1 MPQISGSTLDEVKKS
16 VGDGGNVKT
25 AVDSSIASLQGVI
38 DYYNTPANFTY
49 GKIYSELEAKQTLFK
64 SLKEAVKEYSK
75 LVNSAEF
82 KESNIETIRSH
93 IDGIRLTTTEL
104 ESAFNKMFSSHIVV
118 IMSTDN
124 YTSVV
129 ESLTKLKS
137 SLGASSASLEL
148 KQCKAINQVIQ
159 DNNYVGKIETAFK
172 EAKEISIDAKFL
184 TTLSTQIDELK
195 TKLSNFKIKNIDT
208 LTTSKNSPAEAKKE
222 VEKYYA
228 TFFNGKT
235 TIASALNLEI
245 FKDSSDQSVRE
256 TYKSDNLLSLADA
269 ESTKNYYKAGL
280 KEVNALYSYLY
291 KNNLYDFNYNF
302 AFSSSTTMTT
312 SGISG
317 LDFTFFALQ
326 VASLFI
332 TIACVVLVVTSI
344 TSEYSNKTIKLL
356 VTRPHSRAKIVSA
369 KVLSSLII
377 GLVLLLF
384 STLATFIAGGL
395 VYNWNFNP
403 MMAIFNSSKVFTI
416 NPLLLLLISLACAGL
431 KIWVF
436 TEIASFFATVTKSG
450 IASLLLSLLVALG
463 VPMLSMFLTNNTVLS
478 FIPFFN
484 LDLFTYFGGAYAEPS
499 GLSKFI
505 GPTVLQSNSIW
516 LTGTFVLATG
526 IVFSILTK
534 LIFSKRDIH

>member
-1 MPQISGSTLDEVKKS
+1 
-16 VGDGGNVKT
+16 
-25 AVDSSIASLQGVI
+25 
-38 DYYNTPANFTY
+38 
-49 GKIYSELEAKQTLFK
+49 
-64 SLKEAVKEYSK
+64 
-75 LVNSAEF
+75 
-82 KESNIETIRSH
+82 
-93 IDGIRLTTTEL
+93 
-104 ESAFNKMFSSHIVV
+104 
-118 IMSTDN
+118 
-124 YTSVV
+124 
-129 ESLTKLKS
+129 
-137 SLGASSASLEL
+137 
-148 KQCKAINQVIQ
+148 
-159 DNNYVGKIETAFK
+159 
-172 EAKEISIDAKFL
+172 
-184 TTLSTQIDELK
+184 
-195 TKLSNFKIKNIDT
+195 
-208 LTTSKNSPAEAKKE
+208 
-222 VEKYYA
+222 
-228 TFFNGKT
+228 
-235 TIASALNLEI
+235 
-245 FKDSSDQSVRE
+245 
-256 TYKSDNLLSLADA
+256 
-269 ESTKNYYKAGL
+269 
-280 KEVNALYSYLY
+280 
-291 KNNLYDFNYNF
+291 
-302 AFSSSTTMTT
+302 MTT

-395 VYNWNFNP
+395 VYNWNFSP

-450 IASLLLSLLVALG
+450 IASLLLFLLVALG
-463 VPMLSMFLTNNTVLS
+463 VPILSMFLTNNTVLS

-516 LTGTFVLATG
+516 LTGTFLLATG